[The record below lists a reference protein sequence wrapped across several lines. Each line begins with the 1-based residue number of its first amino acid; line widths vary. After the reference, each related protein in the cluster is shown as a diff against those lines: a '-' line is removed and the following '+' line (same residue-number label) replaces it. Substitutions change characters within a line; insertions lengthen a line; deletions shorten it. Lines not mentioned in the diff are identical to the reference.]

1 MRSLIETSRQKRF
14 LRIIPMLFFL
24 YIVNFL
30 DRVNI
35 SYAIDAGM
43 FQYLGVPSKEVGII
57 ASLASSLFF
66 VGYFIPQIFSNLGI
80 NKYGVRKIFLT
91 AFTAWGIITIATG
104 FVSSVPQVE
113 ILRFLLGIAEG
124 PFFAGVV
131 FYLSLWFLKD
141 ERATANS
148 LFMSAI
154 PIAGVFGSLIAGVV
168 FAVYGDYPGWRY
180 LFWYEGDLA
189 ILGGVLAYVILT
201 DFPRE
206 AKWLTEEEKKALE
219 NAFKDEEE
227 EKIKVKWTQ
236 ALVHADVILLA
247 IVYFLGVTSLYGYSI
262 WLPSIISSLGKV
274 NATVSSFL
282 SIIPY
287 AIASISLVL
296 IARYADKKQ
305 NHKIVTVA
313 VFMVAGIGLV
323 LSALTHSVFAVSF
336 ALFTIAAIGIFSFLP
351 PFWAVPQ
358 KFLHKEA
365 AAAAIGLI
373 NAIGNLGGIVGPI
386 VVGFL
391 QSYTNSFVAG
401 VYVMALFS
409 FLAGVVMV
417 LVKKR

>member
-1 MRSLIETSRQKRF
+1 M
-14 LRIIPMLFFL
+14 
-24 YIVNFL
+24 V
-30 DRVNI
+30 
-35 SYAIDAGM
+35 
-43 FQYLGVPSKEVGII
+43 
-57 ASLASSLFF
+57 
-66 VGYFIPQIFSNLGI
+66 
-80 NKYGVRKIFLT
+80 
-91 AFTAWGIITIATG
+91 
-104 FVSSVPQVE
+104 
-113 ILRFLLGIAEG
+113 
-124 PFFAGVV
+124 
-131 FYLSLWFLKD
+131 LKD
-141 ERATANS
+141 ERTTANS

-168 FAVYGDYPGWRY
+168 FAVYGNYSGWRY
-180 LFWYEGDLA
+180 LFWYEGVLA
-189 ILGGVLAYVILT
+189 ILGGVLAYIVLT

-206 AKWLTEEEKKALE
+206 AKWLIEEEKKALE

-236 ALVHADVILLA
+236 ALVHADVILLV
-247 IVYFLGVTSLYGYSI
+247 IVYFLGVTSLYDYSI

-296 IARYADKKQ
+296 IARYTDKKQ
-305 NHKIVTVA
+305 NHKIVTVT
-313 VFMVAGIGLV
+313 VFMVAGIGLA
-323 LSALTHSVFAVSF
+323 LSALTHFVFAVSF

-365 AAAAIGLI
+365 AAIGLI

-401 VYVMALFS
+401 VYAMALFS